1 MLRYDELGL
10 CLGRDTVGSSHRLSI
25 FADYF
30 QFLVVDIESKDDFST
45 LWTDEAVERMVA
57 VGDTAI
63 SLGTLRNVEV
73 EVEIHVVDELPN
85 LPLVGYDHVS
95 EGSFESPTG
104 LLAVMGC
111 ADFLPDAYRVDLPR
125 GSYQFVYLVRGV
137 DSITDEWS
145 PASDLYI
152 LYLSPGDKRQPELV
166 KDWKTTMQLKSSN

>member
-1 MLRYDELGL
+1 M
-10 CLGRDTVGSSHRLSI
+10 GSSHRLRI

-30 QFLVVDIESKDDFST
+30 QFLVMDIESKDDFSA

-63 SLGTLRNVEV
+63 SLGTLRNMDV

-85 LPLVGYDHVS
+85 LPLREYDHVS
-95 EGSFESPTG
+95 EGSFDSPTG
-104 LLAVMGC
+104 SLAVMGC

-152 LYLSPGDKRQPELV
+152 LYLSPADKRPPEMV
-166 KDWKTTMQLKSSN
+166 KNWKATNQRKPSN